1 MYSLE
6 ITKSKQ
12 ENYDEENLKS
22 FKKEIKQ
29 EPK

>member
-1 MYSLE
+1 MDSLE

-22 FKKEIKQ
+22 FKKEINQ

>member
-1 MYSLE
+1 MDSLE

-22 FKKEIKQ
+22 FKREIKQ

>member
-1 MYSLE
+1 MDSLE